1 MKDGVKTSHYRKYQ
15 TSTKTQP
22 KKTKEKERY
31 TKERERER
39 EDIRLMLNNTQGGVM
54 KEGPELYLSFKDN

>member
-22 KKTKEKERY
+22 KKTKEKEVY
-31 TKERERER
+31 KRERG
-39 EDIRLMLNNTQGGVM
+39 DIRLMLNNTQGVVM
-54 KEGPELYLSFKDN
+54 KEGPEFYLSFKDN